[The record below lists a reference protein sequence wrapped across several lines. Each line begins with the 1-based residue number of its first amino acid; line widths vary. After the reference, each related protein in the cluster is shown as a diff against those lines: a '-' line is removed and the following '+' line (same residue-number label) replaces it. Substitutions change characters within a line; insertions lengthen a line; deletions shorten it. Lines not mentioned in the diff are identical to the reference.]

1 MTLLRH
7 TQNDGWARDWR
18 RGDGLRHALV
28 AKEVGRS
35 VSAIAHLVTAM
46 QKRFVIEARRR
57 TPKPVKGGGG
67 EAAEYRI
74 LPQQHWMARNPAA
87 KPRVTLPS
95 LRMRA
100 RNGAVRMTFPGQ
112 KIAELPGQPEI
123 TFGVSGRPVAT
134 VKGADVGSVRIPE
147 GAKVDIADGIE
158 LLNENSGKRLVDV
171 FAAEKEPMLPA
182 AEVSKTKKSPLSS
195 TAEVPAA
202 VPKRETE
209 PLLPTAEVENG
220 RNGEGKGLLLPAAE
234 VESTIYCRG
243 GYVKVWW
250 PGKPSRLTT
259 AGEAERVPG
268 MAPDEAANFF
278 AIKGFRAQA
287 FCDDP
292 KQISARNAALELD
305 GPPTGTWERVLGR
318 LKKRVNAH
326 SFGTWFGPT
335 REAGTLGG
343 KIVVLVPTPIF
354 SKRMKQTYGD
364 FIDGALV
371 EIGCR
376 NAQLEFVA
384 REETEVKEFPA
395 TALAGKQHQSQP
407 QRRIA

>member
-1 MTLLRH
+1 MTLLKH

-74 LPQQHWMARNPAA
+74 LPQQHWMARNSAA

-147 GAKVDIADGIE
+147 GASFEVAEGIP
-158 LLNENSGKRLVDV
+158 L
-171 FAAEKEPMLPA
+171 LPA
-182 AEVSKTKKSPLSS
+182 AEVAKGKKSPLSS
-195 TAEVPAA
+195 TAEVSAA

-209 PLLPTAEVENG
+209 PLLPTAEVENV
-220 RNGEGKGLLLPAAE
+220 RNGEGKGLLPPAAE

-259 AGEAERVPG
+259 AGEAERVPR
-268 MAPDEAANFF
+268 MTPDEAANFF
-278 AIKGFRAQA
+278 AIKGFRARA
-287 FCDDP
+287 FPDP
-292 KQISARNAALELD
+292 AKELPMPKRKIKPD
-305 GPPTGTWERVLGR
+305 GAVTGTWRRLCERLER
-318 LKKRVNAH
+318 SVNAH
-326 SFGTWFGPT
+326 TFSTWFSAT
-335 REAGTLGG
+335 REAGTRDG
-343 KIVVLVPTPIF
+343 KIIVCVPTP
-354 SKRMKQTYGD
+354 SHKHRLAS
-364 FIDGALV
+364 ALANTV
-371 EIGCR
+371 ETGLREIG
-376 NAQLEFVA
+376 A
-384 REETEVKEFPA
+384 RDAAIEYRLFTEVEEFPA
-395 TALAGKQHQSQP
+395 TALAGEKAKIQS